1 MEIKKAKRQQ
11 AKLRMALIGP
21 PGSGKTWTALEIAKG
36 LGGQILLIETE
47 GDSSAMY
54 ADDFDFSRI
63 ALGDI
68 KTDPYH
74 PQNFVNA
81 IKLGEE
87 NGFDIIIIDSLSH
100 AWIGDGGALDL
111 ANRETIKSRSGNA
124 YTAWRNVTP
133 LHNKMVNSI
142 LQSKSHIIATMR
154 SKEKRVIE
162 QDDKGK
168 TKIRTV
174 GMEQQ
179 QRDGL
184 NFEFAI
190 VGDLDQDHNL
200 IITKTRIKF
209 LDQAVINRPTEEMGK
224 QLRNW
229 LDQGEAPAE
238 PQSEVKIEKPVA
250 SVKSEDS
257 APRKA
262 TIPSE
267 QKNTVALTDLYARA
281 SGYLVK
287 IAKEECKSEIVELA
301 MGMVRNRFEVEDI
314 MAVPDDQFED
324 LRIYLRGE
332 IIDSLKEGGL
342 IESK

>member
-1 MEIKKAKRQQ
+1 LEIKKARRQQ

-21 PGSGKTWTALEIAKG
+21 PGSGKTWTALEIASG
-36 LGGQILLIETE
+36 IGGNILLVETE

-124 YTAWRNVTP
+124 FTAWRNVTP
-133 LHNKMVNSI
+133 LHNKLVNSI

-162 QDDKGK
+162 QDEKGK

-174 GMEQQ
+174 GLEQQ

-209 LDQAVINRPTEEMGK
+209 LDQAVINRPSDELGK

-229 LDQGEAPAE
+229 LDQGDA
-238 PQSEVKIEKPVA
+238 PVA
-250 SVKSEDS
+250 PTPEIKKTKAAPIARSEES
-257 APRKA
+257 SGPA
-262 TIPSE
+262 TT
-267 QKNTVALTDLYARA
+267 NVVALSDLYAKV

-287 IAKEECKSEIVELA
+287 IAYEESKDGIVELA
-301 MGMVRNRFEVEDI
+301 MGMVRNRFDVEDPMTI
-314 MAVPDDQFED
+314 PED
-324 LRIYLRGE
+324 KFDELRTYLRGE
-332 IIDSLKEGGL
+332 LIDTLRNEGLLG
-342 IESK
+342 K